1 MKTHLLAILG
11 LTLASIAGL
20 SQDRAAM
27 SAIFTEPKEI
37 SFELGRKPKI
47 QTVYHAAE
55 FRGLKIRM
63 LQGETRSLGKDKS
76 DNAFLHTQEKGAL
89 EFIGRST
96 QIGVQPEDRDR
107 LPLQSCEALAGY
119 PAIITG
125 NDLYTASTLRF
136 ELSKPARVYAWIDAE
151 NKALRQPSGKSAEW
165 HRFLM
170 EPQSRHTLYY
180 RDFAAGVNEI
190 RLGAGHFCGA
200 GVSPLDAL
208 GDAEKIIAVADT
220 STTPPMLRVRNEHAG
235 PMKMSLS
242 YAWRDPSQSVPTTVT
257 EKEIILQPG
266 INEFAL
272 PATTSTEGIVYWLD
286 AQLHGAGRT
295 WKITGAHGHLP
306 APPTDAS
313 VSQPIVPY
321 GAYLK
326 LECNDDDMVL
336 GTMLRA
342 SLHKLRKLQMN
353 TVVLMR
359 TDTPISQLDL
369 VQAYGMKAVV
379 RLHRIGGAEQEAMMK
394 HPAVL
399 TYMIGD
405 EPRIGPK
412 LDAHI
417 SMFAETTKKYPQ
429 FKPVTCTIFDAWG
442 TGDASDPDRIYND
455 HLNEFDLIR
464 LGRLYSF
471 QKLDY
476 GVGKPI
482 SYKPRQEAT
491 SIFLGIEAD
500 AKREWWLVP
509 PFFGQTAGAPAAA
522 QYWRTPKGSEM
533 ANFMH
538 LALSHRC
545 TGILGWGTHSH
556 QSGIVQGM
564 LFDGRTMAI
573 ADRKT
578 FVEMQEFG
586 VQFTRIKPVLRAFT
600 PALIPVHRTRPFA
613 LDVQARWLK
622 TGQMAVY
629 AVNRDLENEAQA
641 DVLVLIADRLVA
653 QNNKQEIQPAAFIAE
668 IAGVKDALTGTAPS
682 WKTETLDNR
691 FDYLRITE
699 KIPPGGAK
707 LYIVSGKTQGRFS
720 EGAVPPGA
728 REQFFDKAFA
738 PID

>member
-1 MKTHLLAILG
+1 MKTRLLAILS

-20 SQDRAAM
+20 SQDRAA
-27 SAIFTEPKEI
+27 SATYAEPKEI
-37 SFELGRKPKI
+37 RFEAGGKPEA
-47 QTVYHAAE
+47 QTVYRTAD

-76 DNAFLHTQEKGAL
+76 DNAFLRTHEKGVL
-89 EFIGRST
+89 EFIGRDT
-96 QIGVQPEDRDR
+96 KLGVNPDDRDR
-107 LPLQSCEALAGY
+107 LPLQTCEALIGH

-125 NDLYTASTLRF
+125 NDLFFPSTIRF

-165 HRFLM
+165 HRFLV
-170 EPQSRHTLYY
+170 EPHSRHTLYY
-180 RDFAAGVNEI
+180 RDFAAGINEI
-190 RLGAGHFCGA
+190 RLGPGHFCGA

-208 GDAEKIIAVADT
+208 GDMEKIIAIADT
-220 STTPPMLRVRNEHAG
+220 STTTPVLRVRNEHAE
-235 PMKMSLS
+235 PRKLTLT
-242 YAWRDPSQSVPTTVT
+242 YAWRDPSESAPGAVT
-257 EKEIILQPG
+257 EKEIVLMPG
-266 INEFAL
+266 MNEFTIAGGD
-272 PATTSTEGIVYWLD
+272 ATDGVVYWLD
-286 AQLHGAGRT
+286 AKLNEGLRA

-306 APPTDAS
+306 APTTKVPAA
-313 VSQPIVPY
+313 QPFIPY

-342 SLHKLRKLQMN
+342 TLCQLRRLQMN

-359 TDTPISQLDL
+359 TDAPISQLDL

-379 RLHRIGGAEQEAMMK
+379 RLHRVGGADQEAMMR

-405 EPRIGPK
+405 EPKIGPK
-412 LDAHI
+412 LDAHVA
-417 SMFAETTKKYPQ
+417 MFAEITKKYPQ
-429 FKPVTCTIFDAWG
+429 FRPVTCTIFDAWG

-455 HLNEFDLIR
+455 HLNDFDLIR

-482 SYKPRQEAT
+482 SYKPRLETT

-500 AKREWWLVP
+500 AKRDWWLVP

-522 QYWRTPKGSEM
+522 QYWRTPKGHEM

-545 TGILGWGTHSH
+545 SGILGWGTHSH

-573 ADRKT
+573 TDRKT
-578 FVEMQEFG
+578 FVEMQQFG
-586 VQFTRIKPVLRAFT
+586 EQFTRITPVLRAFT

-613 LDVQARWLK
+613 LDAQARWLK

-629 AVNRDLENEAQA
+629 AVNRDLENEASA
-641 DVLVLIADRLVA
+641 DLLVLIADRLVA
-653 QNNKQEIQPAAFIAE
+653 KNNKKEVQPEAFVAE
-668 IAGVKDALTGTAPS
+668 IAGVKDALTGKPAN
-682 WKTETLDNR
+682 WKTETNDNR
-691 FDYLRITE
+691 FDYLRITD
-699 KIPPGGAK
+699 KIPPGGAR
-707 LYIVSGKTQGRFS
+707 LYIVSGTTQGRFS
-720 EGAVPPGA
+720 EKAVPPGT